1 MIEDFEKY
9 KKILYSLFSLF
20 LIFQLLML
28 DMLVASES
36 EGWFSDIAYHLNWQ
50 FNGWMAKD
58 IPYGAAWSAGQGKIY
73 FLIHYIFYKILGNG
87 VFQARLVTFVCG
99 IGMLILLYKWTLR
112 YISKEVAIF
121 STFLLIASPLYYLSL
136 PDARTSVIHCLFG
149 LLSFY
154 FISSGVLTKK
164 NYYYFIVAGFVSAM
178 SIDIDY
184 RGIEI
189 VLAVYIFYCI
199 FFEKKTFLKYLL
211 LLLIG
216 SFIYFV
222 IWFSANVLPM
232 GIENFIKYNIIP
244 ASEEGSPFSIKT
256 LLSEVNRF
264 INNLTGK
271 RKYFTIV
278 EVLYLT
284 FLLICFYKY
293 RSKYNKVW
301 KVIFSWILTC
311 FVVMSLVERTS
322 YIPHLLMYSPFICVL
337 SGIGL
342 YELFNCKKKIAS
354 IALIFILFF
363 SFVSQGGILL
373 NHIYHKYLKK
383 DYDIDGYYLKLRE
396 SVDVNK
402 NILGQ
407 TQHWYAFTDS
417 QYYGGNFYLGR
428 VMGVLKEIRL
438 PNEYKND
445 RDRARAMLNV
455 LEKRRIEYVIAD
467 EDFKRG
473 CFMFY
478 FSNNELPK
486 KNFLLVN
493 KITDMFL
500 GRGLSQ
506 TPPYTTEIYK
516 VISYEP

>member
-1 MIEDFEKY
+1 MMSTDLKKY
-9 KKILYSLFSLF
+9 NKLLYISFFLFF
-20 LIFQLLML
+20 VFQLLML
-28 DMLVASES
+28 DILVPSES
-36 EGWFSDIAYHLNWQ
+36 EGWFSDIAYNINWQ
-50 FNGWMAKD
+50 FNGRMAKD
-58 IPYGAAWSAGQGKIY
+58 IPYGAAWSSGQGKIY
-73 FLIHYIFYKILGNG
+73 FLIHYIFYKILGSG

-99 IGMLILLYKWTLR
+99 VGMLILLYKWTLR

-154 FISSGVLTKK
+154 FISSGFLTKK
-164 NYYYFIVAGFVSAM
+164 NYYFIAAGFVSAM
-178 SIDIDY
+178 SVDIDY

-189 VLAVYIFYCI
+189 VLAIYIFHCV
-199 FFEKKTFLKYLL
+199 FFGKGAFLKYLL

-216 SFIYFV
+216 TFIYFV
-222 IWFSANVLPM
+222 IWFSINVLPM
-232 GIENFIKYNIIP
+232 GIENFIKYNLIP
-244 ASEEGSPFSIKT
+244 TSGEGDPFSIET

-284 FLLICFYKY
+284 FLSICFYKY
-293 RSKYNKVW
+293 RSKYNKVS
-301 KVIFSWILTC
+301 KIVFSWILIC
-311 FVVMSLVERTS
+311 FVIMSLVERRS
-322 YIPHLLMYSPFICVL
+322 YIPHLLMYSPFICIL

-354 IALIFILFF
+354 IVLVSIVFF

-373 NHIYHKYLKK
+373 NYVYQKYYKK
-383 DYDIDGYYLKLRE
+383 DYDIKGYYLKLRE

-407 TQHWYAFTDS
+407 PQHWYAFLDS

-428 VMGVLKEIRL
+428 VMGVLKEIRP
-438 PNEYKND
+438 PNEYNND
-445 RDRARAMLNV
+445 YDRAKAMLKV
-455 LEKRRIEYVIAD
+455 LEKRKIEYIIAD
-467 EDFKRG
+467 EDFKLG
-473 CFMFY
+473 GLMCY
-478 FSNNELPK
+478 FPNKELPK
-486 KNFLLVN
+486 KNFLLVDT
-493 KITDMFL
+493 IDDMFL
-500 GRGLSQ
+500 GRGNSQ